1 MAGVVPPGTSTQSEV
16 PKPTKEERVDYM
28 NRPCPIPYEEIHRES
43 FSLSSVLSKIYHFH
57 SLNNAILGLLLISI
71 FLFFYFLLCLFRFIF
86 ASEPFLFTVYL
97 VILGGF
103 SLCCVFMCILISL
116 MMT

>member
-57 SLNNAILGLLLISI
+57 SLNNAILGLFINLYFFV
-71 FLFFYFLLCLFRFIF
+71 FLFFIVLVSFHFRF
-86 ASEPFLFTVYL
+86 
-97 VILGGF
+97 
-103 SLCCVFMCILISL
+103 
-116 MMT
+116 